1 MKSKYKI
8 HTRNIIRRIFTS
20 GCGPFTQ
27 VLGEFIFLCVRHQQD
42 PIVMTAQTQNFNISN
57 MSFPELP
64 SNFSSQE
71 EILRGY
77 LEYLY
82 PTKSQDGIQIM
93 LNYLIRT
100 RRQQDPFFHLGT
112 CAKLSHFQ
120 YVSPQTS
127 IQHIFPRR
135 DVSKFSVEV
144 IFYNGVA

>member
-1 MKSKYKI
+1 
-8 HTRNIIRRIFTS
+8 
-20 GCGPFTQ
+20 
-27 VLGEFIFLCVRHQQD
+27 
-42 PIVMTAQTQNFNISN
+42 

-100 RRQQDPFFHLGT
+100 RRQQDPFFTLAH
-112 CAKLSHFQ
+112 AQNFHISNMSVPKLPSNI
-120 YVSPQTS
+120 S
-127 IQHIFPRR
+127 FPEETYQN
-135 DVSKFSVEV
+135 SL
-144 IFYNGVA
+144 